1 LAKKLIKFQKKENF
15 FKRLQD
21 LRPGVLSE
29 HFMTAKNLNLVM
41 YFLEKE
47 KAALEAEKT
56 RIRKGE
62 IETPKPKGTKS
73 SEAEIVAKKLNTR
86 LKQESSYTDHLAK
99 GRGSLDKEHGD
110 EVALYWLTKFKEER
124 EVLEARKAKSE
135 AKK

>member
-1 LAKKLIKFQKKENF
+1 
-15 FKRLQD
+15 
-21 LRPGVLSE
+21 
-29 HFMTAKNLNLVM
+29 M